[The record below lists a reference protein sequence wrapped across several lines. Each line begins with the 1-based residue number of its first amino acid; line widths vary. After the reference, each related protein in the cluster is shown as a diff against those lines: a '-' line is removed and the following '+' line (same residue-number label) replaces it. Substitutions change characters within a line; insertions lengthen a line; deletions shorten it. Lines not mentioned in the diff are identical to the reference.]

1 MDCSGKSD
9 IGPMY
14 LDMVGFGSMDLDT
27 VGFDFSDIR
36 YFDTGSFCLE

>member
-9 IGPMY
+9 FGPMD
-14 LDMVGFGSMDLDT
+14 LNMVGFGSMDLDT
-27 VGFDFSDIR
+27 VGFDFSGIR